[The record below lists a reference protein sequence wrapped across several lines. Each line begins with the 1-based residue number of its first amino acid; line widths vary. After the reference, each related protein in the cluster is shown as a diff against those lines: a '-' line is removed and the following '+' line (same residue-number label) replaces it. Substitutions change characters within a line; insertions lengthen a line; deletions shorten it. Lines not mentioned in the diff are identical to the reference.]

1 MAPDLPERLALLL
14 PTAPD
19 ALRALLE
26 REVLPALEQYRR
38 DQAEWVR
45 VPRLEESE

>member
-1 MAPDLPERLALLL
+1 MAPDLPERLSMLL

-26 REVLPALEQYRR
+26 REVMPALVQYRR

-45 VPRLEESE
+45 VPRDLA